1 MAAEVTATRVVVI
14 THGRAMAMGLMG
26 MVFVAATV
34 VTTATVAHMADA
46 TVTAAAPTAG
56 MADLMAGAM
65 AHPMVVAAGAEATA
79 VVAVMVAEATAEV
92 IANT

>member
-1 MAAEVTATRVVVI
+1 
-14 THGRAMAMGLMG
+14 
-26 MVFVAATV
+26 
-34 VTTATVAHMADA
+34 VAHMADA